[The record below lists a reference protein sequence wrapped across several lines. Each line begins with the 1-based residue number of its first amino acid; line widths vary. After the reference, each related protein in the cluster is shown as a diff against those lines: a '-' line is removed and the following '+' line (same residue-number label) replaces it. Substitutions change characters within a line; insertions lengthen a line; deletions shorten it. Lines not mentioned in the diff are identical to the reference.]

1 MSYVVMDSRIN
12 NVQSLLEKI
21 LSAGRRSRKFI
32 IKHLS
37 NKEVKLIC
45 EVCLNLIR
53 GNLRV
58 TDPTAYS
65 QLKRGRKALT
75 DLADKRKPLKHKRRI
90 LNQKG
95 GFLGA
100 VAAAALPLLAQ
111 GISRIIHRK

>member
-1 MSYVVMDSRIN
+1 MN

-65 QLKRGRKALT
+65 QLKRDRKALT
-75 DLADKRKPLKHKRRI
+75 DLADKRKPLKHKRKI

-95 GFLGA
+95 GFIGA
-100 VAAAALPLLAQ
+100 VAAAALPLVIGEVARLIRRA
-111 GISRIIHRK
+111 

>member
-1 MSYVVMDSRIN
+1 MN

-58 TDPTAYS
+58 TDPIAYS

-75 DLADKRKPLKHKRRI
+75 DLADKRKPLKHKRKI

-95 GFLGA
+95 GFIGA
-100 VAAAALPLLAQ
+100 VAAAALPLVIGEVARLIRRA
-111 GISRIIHRK
+111 

>member
-1 MSYVVMDSRIN
+1 MN

-58 TDPTAYS
+58 TDPTTYS

-75 DLADKRKPLKHKRRI
+75 DLADKRKPLKHKRKI

-95 GFLGA
+95 GFIGA
-100 VAAAALPLLAQ
+100 VAAAALPLVIGEVARLIRRA
-111 GISRIIHRK
+111 

>member
-1 MSYVVMDSRIN
+1 MDSRMY

-21 LSAGRRSRKFI
+21 LSAGRKSRKYI
-32 IKHLS
+32 VKHLS

-53 GNLRV
+53 GNLKV
-58 TDPTAYS
+58 KDPAVYTK
-65 QLKRGRKALT
+65 LKRGRKALSE
-75 DLADKRKPLKHKRRI
+75 LADKRKPLVHKRKI

-100 VAAAALPLLAQ
+100 VAAAALPLIASEL
-111 GISRIIHRK
+111 SKIIHRK

>member
-1 MSYVVMDSRIN
+1 MDSRMN

-21 LSAGRRSRKFI
+21 LSAGRRSRKYI

-58 TDPTAYS
+58 TDPSAYA

-95 GFLGA
+95 GFLGS